1 MNSDLTYINRLLRR
15 FNIYVYD
22 RDKSNM
28 YTMMEMEVSELYK
41 SQLISKEEFLHSK
54 VILKKRMRELK

>member
-54 VILKKRMRELK
+54 VILKKRVSELK

>member
-1 MNSDLTYINRLLRR
+1 MNNDLTYINRLLRR

-54 VILKKRMRELK
+54 VILKKRVSELK